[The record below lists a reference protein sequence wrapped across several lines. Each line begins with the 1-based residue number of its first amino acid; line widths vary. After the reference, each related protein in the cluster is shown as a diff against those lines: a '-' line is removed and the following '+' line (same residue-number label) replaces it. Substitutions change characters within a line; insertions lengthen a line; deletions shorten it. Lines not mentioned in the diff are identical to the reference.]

1 MLETIILYVLMAA
14 SAAGAGLALRHMLH
28 MFQLNAYRPGGQ
40 LRWMTENWKKLLLLF
55 IPVAGGFFFWPKKAK
70 KPLVYTARAKRLLV
84 TACLPLV
91 LWLVVPPFAEW
102 LNIRLYGYPAGTPWL
117 LPLFCEI
124 LFVLLAGFS
133 APWVLLIANAVNAP
147 IEAAIRRKFTNEA
160 KAKLANSPHLTV
172 IGITGSYGKTS
183 VKHFLHTL
191 LRAKY
196 NVLMTPG
203 GANVPMSVVRTIRE
217 ELNAS
222 HEIFICE
229 MGAKWVGDIKE
240 LCDIV
245 HPKHGILTSIGP
257 QHLETFGSLEN
268 VISTKYELADAL
280 PPDGILFANGDD
292 ENIRTKLGDYP
303 NVITYAPSDNGSTY
317 HAEDIIADH
326 RGTTF
331 TFVTPDGEK
340 ETFTARLIGR
350 HNVVNLV
357 GAAAAAHTLGVPLR
371 ALKGQMRKIAPVQHR
386 LELLDRGGGVL
397 VIDDAYNSNPTGAKA
412 ALDALALFEGTKVLV
427 TPGMIE
433 LGPRQEEL
441 NRKFGEQAAAVCDTI
456 ALVGAAQT
464 RPIKEGILAAGFDP
478 ERLIVEESILAAMAA
493 VNALP
498 YDGRKIILLE
508 NDLPDT
514 FAGGGL

>member
-1 MLETIILYVLMAA
+1 MEVIVLLCALA
-14 SAAGAGLALRHMLH
+14 VTLAGTALAIRFYIH
-28 MFQLNAYRPGGQ
+28 MFQLNAYKPGAQ
-40 LRWMTENWKKLLLLF
+40 ARWILRNGRRWAALF
-55 IPVAGGFFFWPKKAK
+55 IPLAGGFLFWPRGAK
-70 KPLVYTARAKRLLV
+70 KPLVYTARVKRMLV
-84 TACLPLV
+84 TAAALQL
-91 LWLVVPPFAEW
+91 LYLAAFAEA
-102 LNIRLYGYPAGTPWL
+102 YYL
-117 LPLFCEI
+117 LIMRGEPSDY
-124 LFVLLAGFS
+124 FVLSLGACWMLFGGYTLQFL
-133 APWVLLIANAVNAP
+133 APWTVLLANAVNAP
-147 IEAAIRRKFTNEA
+147 IEHAIRRHYIHEA
-160 KAKLANSPHLTV
+160 KEKLENSPNLTI

-191 LRAKY
+191 LRAKF

-217 ELNAS
+217 QLTAS

-229 MGAKWVGDIKE
+229 MGAKYVGDIKE

-245 HPKHGILTSIGP
+245 HPRHGILTSIGP
-257 QHLETFGSLEN
+257 QHLETFGSQQN
-268 VISTKYELADAL
+268 VIDTKFELADAL
-280 PPDGILFANGDD
+280 PLGGILFANGDD
-292 ENIRTKLGDYP
+292 GNIQTKLHEYP
-303 NVITYAPSDNGSTY
+303 NVVTYAPMENGSGYT
-317 HAEDIIADH
+317 AEDITADH

-331 TFVTPDGEK
+331 TLVTPQGER

-350 HNVVNLV
+350 HNAANLV
-357 GAAAAAHTLGVPLR
+357 GAAAVAHTLGVPLR

-386 LELLDRGGGVL
+386 LELLDKGGGVL

-433 LGPRQEEL
+433 LGPRQEAL
-441 NRKFGEQAAAVCDTI
+441 NREFGGQAAAVCDYI

-464 RPIKEGILAAGFDP
+464 LPIKEGILAAGFAP
-478 ERLIVEESILAAMAA
+478 ERLFVEESIHAAMAK

>member
-1 MLETIILYVLMAA
+1 MTLAILAIAYAA
-14 SAAGAGLALRHMLH
+14 TLFGTALAIRFYLH
-28 MFQLNAYRPGGQ
+28 MFQLNSYVPGAQ
-40 LRWMTENWKKLLLLF
+40 ARWIWRNWHRWALLS
-55 IPVAGGFFFWPKKAK
+55 IPLVGGFFFWPKKAK
-70 KPLVYTARAKRLLV
+70 KPLVYTARVKRMIAAL
-84 TACLPLV
+84 AV
-91 LWLVVPPFAEW
+91 LQAANFFVLSSLILIDGPYDYFDMFIAM
-102 LNIRLYGYPAGTPWL
+102 AF
-117 LPLFCEI
+117 PLFGCY
-124 LFVLLAGFS
+124 LLQLAAPWTVLLAN
-133 APWVLLIANAVNAP
+133 LINTP
-147 IEAAIRRKFTNEA
+147 IEAAIRRHYIDEA
-160 KAKLANSPHLTV
+160 KEKLKNSPDLTV

-203 GANVPMSVVRTIRE
+203 GANVPMSVVRTVRE
-217 ELNAS
+217 QLTAA

-229 MGAKWVGDIKE
+229 MGAKYVGDIRE

-268 VISTKYELADAL
+268 VISTKFELADSL
-280 PPDGILFANGDD
+280 PADGILFANGDD
-292 ENIRTKLGDYP
+292 ENIRTKLREYP
-303 NVITYAPSDNGSTY
+303 NVITYAPMENGSTY
-317 HAEDIIADH
+317 HAEDVTADH

-331 TFVTPDGEK
+331 TFVTPEGER
-340 ETFTARLIGR
+340 ESFTARLIGR

-357 GAAAAAHTLGVPLR
+357 GAAAVAHTLGVPLR

-386 LELLDRGGGVL
+386 LELLDKGGGVL

-441 NRKFGEQAAAVCDTI
+441 NRKFGGQAAAVCDYI

-464 RPIKEGILAAGFDP
+464 KPIKEGILAAGFDP
-478 ERLIVEESILAAMAA
+478 ARLMVEDSILAAMAK

-498 YDGRKIILLE
+498 CEGRKIILLE
-508 NDLPDT
+508 NDLPDNY
-514 FAGGGL
+514 

>member
-1 MLETIILYVLMAA
+1 MTYIDGIFYGLAA
-14 SAAGAGLALRHMLH
+14 LAAAGAGIALRYCTH
-28 MFQLNAYRPGGQ
+28 MFQLAAYEPDAQ
-40 LRWMTENWKKLLLLF
+40 LRWMAKNIRRLLLLC
-55 IPVAGGFFFWPKKAK
+55 IPLVGGWFFLPKKGVIVK
-70 KPLVYTARAKRLLV
+70 KPLVYTARVKRMLF
-84 TACLPLV
+84 TACLLLLIWLV
-91 LWLVVPPFAEW
+91 LPF
-102 LNIRLYGYPAGTPWL
+102 LYVKIA
-117 LPLFCEI
+117 FI
-124 LFVLLAGFS
+124 LLA
-133 APWVLLIANAVNAP
+133 APAVPFILLLANLINMP
-147 IEAAIRRKFTNEA
+147 IEAAGRRHFINEA
-160 KAKLANSPHLTV
+160 KEKLRNSPNLIV
-172 IGITGSYGKTS
+172 IGITGSFGKTS

-217 ELNAS
+217 QLTAA

-229 MGAKWVGDIKE
+229 MGAKYVGDIKE

-245 HPKHGILTSIGP
+245 HPKHGILTSVGP

-268 VISTKYELADAL
+268 VISTKFQLADAL

-292 ENIRTKLGDYP
+292 ANIKTKIHEYS
-303 NVITYAPSDNGSTY
+303 NVITYAPFDNGSAY
-317 HAEDIIADH
+317 YAEDIISDH

-331 TFVTPDGEK
+331 TFVTPQGAR

-357 GAAAAAHTLGVPLR
+357 GAAACAHTLGVSLR

-386 LELLDRGGGVL
+386 LELLDKGGGLL

-412 ALDALALFEGTKVLV
+412 ALDALALFEGMKILV

-433 LGPRQEEL
+433 LGPQQEAL
-441 NRKFGEQAAAVCDTI
+441 NYKFGEQAAAACDYI

-464 RPIKEGILAAGFDP
+464 RPIREGILAAGFPP
-478 ERLIVEESILAAMAA
+478 EKLIVEDGLQAALTKVYA
-493 VNALP
+493 VP
-498 YDGRKIILLE
+498 YEGRKIILLE
-508 NDLPDT
+508 NDLPDNY
-514 FAGGGL
+514 